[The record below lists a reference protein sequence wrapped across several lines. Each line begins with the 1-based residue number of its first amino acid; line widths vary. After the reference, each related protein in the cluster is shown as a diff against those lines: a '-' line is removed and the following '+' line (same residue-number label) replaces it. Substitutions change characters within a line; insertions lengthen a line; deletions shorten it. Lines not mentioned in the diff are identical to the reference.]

1 MPSQFGK
8 GFITNIMLISKHLGL
23 NPDRAWSGL
32 ADHMTSM
39 TLPKS
44 FKGTEVEEIFGILRQ
59 KIMWHQAGMM
69 DAEDLEDVKKT
80 LNRLVIAV
88 DGQLGIDDADVGRFD

>member
-8 GFITNIMLISKHLGL
+8 GFITNIMLISKHVGQ

-32 ADHMTSM
+32 SDHMTEM

-44 FKGTEVEEIFGILRQ
+44 FKGTEVEEIFANLRK
-59 KIMWHQAGMM
+59 KIMWHQAGLM

-88 DGQLGIDDADVGRFD
+88 DKQLGIDNPDVGRFD

>member
-44 FKGTEVEEIFGILRQ
+44 FKGTEVEEIFVILRQ

-88 DGQLGIDDADVGRFD
+88 DGQLGIGDADVGRFD